1 MLSGD
6 ELLFRTME
14 ENARNN
20 QELLALQIT
29 EQCLKL
35 DQGRIV
41 VRSTQIIRATQT
53 TIKWAYNSGAI
64 YGLVWPTGIT
74 VKHANNK
81 HIFN

>member
-53 TIKWAYNSGAI
+53 TIK
-64 YGLVWPTGIT
+64 
-74 VKHANNK
+74 
-81 HIFN
+81 